1 MTSISRRNLLFAGAG
16 AASAAALSA
25 CSPTAGQAPKG
36 GGSAAASSSSSAISD
51 ADRQKA
57 LNTPTNLTFWTWV
70 PNIKDEVA
78 LFMKAYPKI
87 TVDVQNV
94 GQGAAHYQKMR
105 TALKAGKGAPD
116 VSQVEFQY
124 INSFTLTKDL
134 LDLTPYGAASLQ
146 SKFVPW
152 TWSQVASNGGIW
164 SVPQDSGPMGNLF
177 RTDIMSSAGI
187 TNGAATW
194 DEYMTQAETVRSKT
208 SSYISNFAPTQAG
221 VMIGLL
227 WQAGSKPFGYDGKQT
242 VKINLTDAN
251 ANKIATYWQ
260 NMIKKDLVSTD
271 PDFNDAWYQGLA
283 KGKYAGWLT
292 AAWGPVFLQGTVAKT
307 SGKWHAA
314 KLPQWS
320 AGDDVT
326 GNWGGSTNAV
336 LKPTQNP
343 IAAYEL
349 ATWIN
354 TNLQSTL
361 MFANKQSLFPT
372 TKDTLS
378 DSSFVDAKS
387 SFFGGQQ
394 VNKLFSQISTTVD
407 PQFPWL
413 PFMDYA
419 YSSYN
424 DTVGKA
430 ITGKGDL
437 VSGMAAWEKALTTY
451 AKSQGFTVTQ

>member
-1 MTSISRRNLLFAGAG
+1 MTSFSRRNLLFAGAG
-16 AASAAALSA
+16 VMSAAALSA
-25 CSPTAGQAPKG
+25 CSPTAGQAPQ
-36 GGSAAASSSSSAISD
+36 GGSTPSSSASTITD
-51 ADRQKA
+51 AERQKA

-78 LFMKAYPKI
+78 LFMKAYPNIK
-87 TVDVQNV
+87 VDVQNV

-124 INSFTLTKDL
+124 VNSFTLTKDL
-134 LDLTPYGAASLQ
+134 LDLTPYGGASLQ
-146 SKFVPW
+146 SQFVPW
-152 TWSQVASNGGIW
+152 TWSQVAFNGGIW

-177 RTDIMSSAGI
+177 RSDIMSQAGI
-187 TNGAATW
+187 TAGATTW
-194 DEYMTQAETVRSKT
+194 DEYKTQAQTVRSKT

-221 VMIGLL
+221 VMIALL

-242 VKINLTDAN
+242 VKINLTDAV
-251 ANKIATYWQ
+251 ANKVATYWQ
-260 NMIKKDLVSTD
+260 DMVKQDLVSVD

-320 AGDDVT
+320 ASDDVT

-336 LKPTQNP
+336 LTPTQYP

-378 DSSFVDAKS
+378 DTSFVDAKS

-407 PQFPWL
+407 PNFPWL

-430 ITGKGDL
+430 ITAKGDL
-437 VSGMAAWEKALTTY
+437 VSGMAAWEKALGTY